1 MRHPHHLDLDA
12 YFARTGWSGERAPT
26 WATLRSLHLAHVV
39 GIPFENVEVLLGGVP
54 SLEPA
59 DLEDKLVR
67 QGRGGYCF
75 EHNLLFA
82 RVLEELGFGV
92 TRLAARVRMGSDE
105 IRPMTHMLLSVEVPG
120 EAHPYIA
127 DVGFGSGGLL
137 EPLPLLPGVASPQ
150 GAWRYRLVRERDLWL
165 LQTVYGEDGWFTV
178 YAFTLERRE
187 LVDFEVANWYI
198 ATHPSSPFRN
208 TLRVQ
213 CSGLHRRAYIDDR
226 RLTVVH
232 SDGSREERELA
243 NDHEVLRL
251 LVRDFGLLLPW
262 DTAFPAP
269 SAPSEPSA
277 RREGP
282 RHPESAART
291 EES

>member
-1 MRHPHHLDLDA
+1 MRHQHHLDLDA
-12 YFARTGWSGERAPT
+12 YFARVGWTGERAPT

-39 GIPFENVEVLLGGVP
+39 TIPFENIEVLLGGVP

-82 RVLEELGFGV
+82 AVLESLGFGV
-92 TRLAARVRMGSDE
+92 TRLSARVRMGSDAV
-105 IRPMTHMLLSVEVPG
+105 RPLTHILLAVDVPG
-120 EAHPYIA
+120 EKHPYIA
-127 DVGFGSGGLL
+127 DVGFGSGGLI

-150 GAWRYRLVRERDLWL
+150 GAWRYRLVREGDLWL
-165 LQTVYGEDGWFTV
+165 LQTVYGGDGWFTV

-187 LVDFEVANWYI
+187 PVDYEVANWFV
-198 ATHPSSPFRN
+198 ATHPRSPFRN

-213 CSGLHRRAYIDDR
+213 RSGPHERAFVEDR
-226 RLTVVH
+226 LLTVVRC
-232 SDGSREERELA
+232 DGSREERELKD
-243 NDHEVLRL
+243 DHEVLRL

-262 DTAFPAP
+262 DTAFP
-269 SAPSEPSA
+269 EPPA
-277 RREGP
+277 RP
-282 RHPESAART
+282 

>member
-1 MRHPHHLDLDA
+1 MRHLHHLDLDA
-12 YFARTGWSGERAPT
+12 YFARIGWAGERAPT

-39 GIPFENVEVLLGGVP
+39 GIPFENVEIVLGGVP
-54 SLEPA
+54 SLAPA

-82 RVLEELGFGV
+82 GVLEALGFGV
-92 TRLAARVRMGSDE
+92 TRLAARVRMGSDA
-105 IRPMTHMLLSVEVPG
+105 IRPMTHTLLAVEVPG

-150 GAWRYRLVRERDLWL
+150 GAWRFRLVREDDLWL
-165 LQTVYGEDGWFTV
+165 LQTVYGGQGWFTV

-187 LVDFEVANWYI
+187 SVDFEVANWYA
-198 ATHPSSPFRN
+198 ATHPSSPFRH

-213 CSGLHRRAYIDDR
+213 RSGPHERAYIEDR
-226 RLTVVH
+226 LLTVVR
-232 SDGSREERELA
+232 SDGSREERELKD
-243 NDHEVLRL
+243 DHEVLRL
-251 LVRDFGLLLPW
+251 LVHDFGLLLPW
-262 DTAFPAP
+262 DTVFPAP
-269 SAPSEPSA
+269 PERA
-277 RREGP
+277 RP
-282 RHPESAART
+282 PARP